1 VSDEIEKLKLQ
12 LVEMQTQLAFQEDTI
27 NTLNGELLRQQN
39 DLERLTLRF
48 DNINEQL
55 VSAVEQMTDN
65 TEGERPPHY

>member
-1 VSDEIEKLKLQ
+1 MSDEIEKLKLQ

-27 NTLNGELLRQQN
+27 NTLNDELLRQQN

-55 VSAVEQMTDN
+55 ISAVEQMTDN
-65 TEGERPPHY
+65 TEAERPPHY